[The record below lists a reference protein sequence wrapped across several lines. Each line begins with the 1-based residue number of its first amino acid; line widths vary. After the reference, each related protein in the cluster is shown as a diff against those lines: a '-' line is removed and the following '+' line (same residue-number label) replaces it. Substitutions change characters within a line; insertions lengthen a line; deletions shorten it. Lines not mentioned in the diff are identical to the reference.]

1 MAKSQVLLARSFS
14 VICRNVSRTFVEHC
28 METPY
33 WCTVLVHKYGRRKS
47 TKTSGVRE
55 LVYVRINTSS
65 STLIR
70 GETLFQRDSIPI
82 LVLRT
87 VKTRKFKLSY
97 FRNETCYGT
106 GKMYKDLFFVYLQ
119 PSTVN
124 KKW

>member
-1 MAKSQVLLARSFS
+1 
-14 VICRNVSRTFVEHC
+14 

-65 STLIR
+65 NTLIR
-70 GETLFQRDSIPI
+70 GETLFQGDNIPI
-82 LVLRT
+82 SVSRN

-106 GKMYKDLFFVYLQ
+106 EKMYKDLFFVYLQ
-119 PSTVN
+119 PSVN
-124 KKW
+124 KTLWSVHFGVVVVELINCKCGGIVRNQIW

>member
-1 MAKSQVLLARSFS
+1 MSKSQVLLARSFS
-14 VICRNVSRTFVEHC
+14 VICRSVSRTFVEHC
-28 METPY
+28 METPH

-55 LVYVRINTSS
+55 LVSVRINTSS

-87 VKTRKFKLSY
+87 VKTRKLKLSY

-124 KKW
+124 KKS

>member
-1 MAKSQVLLARSFS
+1 
-14 VICRNVSRTFVEHC
+14 

-65 STLIR
+65 KTVIR
-70 GETLFQRDSIPI
+70 GEALFQRDSIHI
-82 LVLRT
+82 LVSCT
-87 VKTRKFKLSY
+87 VKIRKFKLSY

-119 PSTVN
+119 PSVN
-124 KKW
+124 KKS